1 MDAYLFTYM
10 GLTEETIVPFLV
22 KTTENLYDSGVRL
35 IMLLWHDNSV
45 MMKGGRTYPQLIEE
59 LAAKDDIT
67 FLTGVKAFN
76 QVRETEHK

>member
-1 MDAYLFTYM
+1 
-10 GLTEETIVPFLV
+10 
-22 KTTENLYDSGVRL
+22 
-35 IMLLWHDNSV
+35 MLLWHDNSV

-67 FLTGVKAFN
+67 FLTGVEAFN